1 MPSNKNFGYFLFC
14 ILIGYSFY
22 LYSTHCYFW
31 FVFLLLAILIIGI
44 TFLRPNLLLLAN
56 KFWFKLGLAI
66 GSLVSPIIIG
76 VIFLSII
83 TPIGLITKFFGRDI
97 LVLKAIKNRN
107 LNSYWIER
115 NPIDIKP
122 ENFSNPY

>member
-1 MPSNKNFGYFLFC
+1 M
-14 ILIGYSFY
+14 
-22 LYSTHCYFW
+22 
-31 FVFLLLAILIIGI
+31 
-44 TFLRPNLLLLAN
+44 
-56 KFWFKLGLAI
+56 
-66 GSLVSPIIIG
+66 
-76 VIFLSII
+76 IFLSII